1 MSQQPNSNTSVSG
14 AIGADAFSSMFQC
27 IAGLKNLRA
36 AGAMMTCFVAGI
48 LLAGLLGLA
57 GGQPSFGR
65 AAIGAVL
72 FFLFFFTG
80 IHSAGV
86 LLMDQARGVP
96 LRSVTD
102 ALVYALMC
110 VPRTIVLVIGL
121 VLAALAVYVV
131 LAVLFFLCKIPGL
144 GYLLFAVVFPVAV
157 VAAGLTGTALLL
169 GLQMALASIWDGASI
184 TRALAQ
190 TVAIL
195 RSRLVETVIL
205 LAVVAVLAGIVSALV
220 FSVLLFGFWPAVGM
234 AAAIVGVGE
243 FGDLTSMLPGLM
255 SGGGYALA
263 GAIGGGVLWALAL
276 TLVFQVGLLGVNLVY
291 LRVSEGLD
299 ASATQAAML
308 SHLEG
313 ARRKAAE
320 VGHKAKEAAERA
332 RAQAEEAVAQRR
344 TAQTQAPVPDA
355 AQTMVTSCPKCST
368 AITPDDLFCASC
380 GHKLK

>member
-1 MSQQPNSNTSVSG
+1 MNQQQNSSASVSG
-14 AIGADAFSSMFQC
+14 AVGADALSSMFQC

-65 AAIGAVL
+65 AGIGAVL
-72 FFLFFFTG
+72 FALCFFTG

-96 LRSVTD
+96 LRSVTE
-102 ALVYALMC
+102 ALVYALVC
-110 VPRTIVLVIGL
+110 VPRTIILIIGL
-121 VLAALAVYVV
+121 ALAAVAVYVL

-157 VAAGLTGTALLL
+157 IAAGLTGTALLL
-169 GLQMALASIWDGASI
+169 GFQMALASIWEGASI

-195 RSRLVETVIL
+195 RSRLVETVVL
-205 LAVVAVLAGIVSALV
+205 LAIVVVLAGIVSALV

-234 AAAIVGVGE
+234 AATIVGVGN

-276 TLVFQVGLLGVNLVY
+276 TLTFQVGLLGVNLVY

-308 SHLEG
+308 SHLED
-313 ARRKAAE
+313 ARRRAVE

-332 RAQAEEAVAQRR
+332 RAQAEQAAAKRRAAQV
-344 TAQTQAPVPDA
+344 QAPVPA
-355 AQTMVTSCPKCST
+355 APIVATNCPKCGT
-368 AITPDDLFCASC
+368 AITQDDVFCASC
-380 GHKLK
+380 GHKLT